1 MREDPVDLAKRW
13 RMSRRVVLAG
23 AAVTGVASVLPKRLA
38 RAQGGALPAFEPPSH
53 GLSIFGDL
61 KYPAEFRHF
70 DYVKPDAPRG
80 GEFSVQISSLSG
92 NQNFTTYDTLNIYA
106 MRGNGAAGMGLIY
119 DSLMSGSLDEPDS
132 LYGLVAQS
140 VQRSTDGLLYRFTL
154 RPQARF
160 QDGTPIAAEDVVF
173 SLETLKSP
181 KAHTTYRLIL
191 DRVLGATAIAPDLVE
206 IRFAAGRSRELPLI
220 AASLPILSKRYYATR
235 DFDAGTL
242 ESPLGS
248 GAYKVDKADVG
259 RSITFRR
266 VADYWGKDLPV
277 AVGQSN
283 FETIRYEY
291 FRDREAAFQ
300 AFTAGAFTFRE
311 EHTSLFWATR
321 YDFPAIRDGR
331 VKRETAPDGRPS
343 GTQGWF
349 LNTRRPQFRDPRV
362 REAMALA
369 LDFEWVNR
377 NLMYGLLRRTGS
389 YFENSPMKAEGKPS
403 PAELA
408 LLEPHRGKVPDEVF
422 GDPWSPPV
430 SDGSGQD
437 RAILRRASQLLSA
450 AGAKRGSD
458 NILVLPDG
466 TKMQVEFLEF
476 DNSLNRHSEAVIK
489 NLRLLGIEGTIRVI
503 DPSQFQRRQQ
513 EFDYDIVMARFVMS
527 MSPGESLRT
536 LFGSQAARTNGSRN
550 LAGVADPVVDAMID
564 TIIAAKSRDEITT
577 AARVLDRLLRAGRYW
592 IPAWFR
598 GEHFIALW
606 DMFERPGPLPA
617 LSGSPSSAAMATWW
631 FDAEKAKRLG
641 R

>member
-1 MREDPVDLAKRW
+1 MREDPVQMAMRLGT
-13 RMSRRVVLAG
+13 SRRTLLSG
-23 AAVTGVASVLPKRLA
+23 AALIGVSTLLP
-38 RAQGGALPAFEPPSH
+38 AQGAIAQTAAAGEFSAESH

-61 KYPAEFRHF
+61 KYAADFKRF
-70 DYVKPDAPRG
+70 DYVKPDAPKG
-80 GEFSVQISSLSG
+80 GEFSLQISSLSG
-92 NQNFTTYDTLNIYA
+92 NQNFTTFDTLNTYSQ
-106 MRGNGAAGMGLIY
+106 RGNGAAGMALIY
-119 DSLMSGSLDEPDS
+119 DSLMTGSLDEPDS
-132 LYGLVAQS
+132 LYGLVAKS
-140 VQRSTDGLLYRFTL
+140 VRRSADGLAYRFKM
-154 RPQARF
+154 RPEARF
-160 QDGTPIAAEDVVF
+160 HDGSRITADDVVF
-173 SLETLKSP
+173 TLETLKGP
-181 KAHTTYRLIL
+181 KAHATYRLAL
-191 DRVLGATAIAPDLVE
+191 DKVLGAVALSPDEVE
-206 IRFAAGRSRELPLI
+206 IRFAAGRSRELPLV
-220 AASLPILSKRYYATR
+220 AAGLPILSKAYYSTR

-248 GAYKVDKADVG
+248 GVYKVDRIDAG

-277 AVGQSN
+277 AIGQAN

-300 AFTAGAFTFRE
+300 AFTAGTYSFRE
-311 EHTSLFWATR
+311 EFTSITWATR
-321 YDFPAIRDGR
+321 YDFPAFKDGR

-349 LNTRRPQFRDPRV
+349 LNTRRPQFRDRRV
-362 REAMALA
+362 REAMAMA

-377 NLMYGLLRRTGS
+377 NLMYGLLRRTTS
-389 YFENSPMKAEGKPS
+389 YFENSPMKAEGRPS
-403 PAELA
+403 PEELK
-408 LLEPHRGKVPDEVF
+408 LLEPFRGKVPDEVF
-422 GDPWSPPV
+422 GEPWLPPV
-430 SDGSGQD
+430 SDGLGQD
-437 RAILRRASQLLSA
+437 RAILRRASQLLNE

-527 MSPGESLRT
+527 MSPGETLRT
-536 LFGSQAARTNGSRN
+536 LFGSQAAKTVGSRN
-550 LAGVADPVVDAMID
+550 LAGIADPAVDAMID
-564 TIIAAKSRDEITT
+564 AIIAANSREEITT
-577 AARVLDRLLRAGRYW
+577 AARALDRVLRAGRYW

-598 GEHFIALW
+598 GDHFVAYW
-606 DMFERPGPLPA
+606 DMFERPGPMPA
-617 LSGSPSSAAMATWW
+617 LAGSPGSVAMATWW
-631 FDAEKAKRLG
+631 RDDAKAKRLG